1 MDNDGRVMD
10 SKALR
15 KRVFYGGVEPE
26 LRKEVILWIFTNF
39 MSKIMLFPLKLNIA
53 YEILQRVYIRWRA

>member
-26 LRKEVILWIFTNF
+26 LRKEVIIWILTSF
-39 MSKIMLFPLKLNIA
+39 LFAIVIIIA
-53 YEILQRVYIRWRA
+53 I

>member
-1 MDNDGRVMD
+1 LDNDGRVMD

-26 LRKEVILWIFTNF
+26 LRKEVIICVFATF
-39 MSKIMLFPLKLNIA
+39 SLKT
-53 YEILQRVYIRWRA
+53 